1 MKRRNNFY
9 IIKNFYNSNLSKI
22 NSSLVKIT
30 NIGVNFFVYLLILRR
45 LGLSNAGLIYSCINL
60 NILLVTFGQFG
71 FQYSIIKYISQY
83 FIKDKFYQI
92 KKLINFSTK
101 IQVFISLFISLL
113 FIICIPQLNQILFSE
128 IDFKIELALFI
139 ISIPFLLIKDN
150 NAFIIQGLGYP
161 VLALSINT
169 LLLPTFLS
177 LGILFFPFANTT
189 YFSFIHF
196 ISAFFIC
203 IISYK
208 LRVYIWSK
216 KSANKTFNKNDF
228 FDKLSFMLFSLNA
241 WKITVLSVFIPR
253 IIEFLVSVF
262 GTPIDV
268 SIFSTSLRI
277 AFLLNIPMVGTNQV
291 ISRTIASNHKLKDFD
306 EISKISMKS
315 LKFINI
321 ISLPIFI
328 FILLF
333 PELILNI
340 FSNEL
345 INSGNILRILAIS
358 IFVRIMFGP
367 NEIILSMCGFE
378 KYIFKSLLIS
388 FLISISSCIYLLPK
402 IGLIG
407 ACVSLTM
414 GNLCNS
420 TLLKIKYNNFI
431 KSRVP

>member
-9 IIKNFYNSNLSKI
+9 IINNFYISNLSKI
-22 NSSLVKIT
+22 NSSLIKIT
-30 NIGVNFFVYLLILRR
+30 NIGVNFIVYFLILRR
-45 LGLSNAGLIYSCINL
+45 LGLSNAGLIYSCMNL

-71 FQYSIIKYISQY
+71 FQYSIVKYISQY
-83 FIKDKFYQI
+83 FIKDKYYQI
-92 KKLINFSTK
+92 RKLINFSTK
-101 IQVFISLFISLL
+101 IKVFISLFISLL
-113 FIICIPQLNQILFSE
+113 FILCIPQLNKILFSE

-169 LLLPTFLS
+169 LLLPTFLC
-177 LGILFFPFANTT
+177 LGILFFPFVNTT

-216 KSANKTFNKNDF
+216 KSANKIFNKNDF
-228 FDKLSFMLFSLNA
+228 FDRLSFMLFSLNA

-291 ISRTIASNHKLKDFD
+291 ISRTIASNHKLKNFD
-306 EISKISMKS
+306 QISKISMKS

-333 PELILNI
+333 PDFILNI

-358 IFVRIMFGP
+358 IFARIMFGP

-378 KYIFKSLLIS
+378 KYIFKSLLFS

-420 TLLKIKYNNFI
+420 TLLKIKYSNFI
-431 KSRVP
+431 KSSVP

>member
-402 IGLIG
+402 IGLVG
-407 ACVSLTM
+407 ACVSLTI

-420 TLLKIKYNNFI
+420 TLLKIKYSNFI